1 LNPAVF
7 NYPKDTEMTIAD
19 TVPLTITDVA
29 VAELKRVLARKD
41 NPELALRVFVS
52 PGGCSGLSYGMAFED
67 SPSQDDVLVERNGV
81 RLVVDEVSLMYI
93 AGSEIDYVD
102 ALMGGGFTVY
112 NPNAVKSCS
121 CGHSF
126 DTGGNAETAR
136 PCS

>member
-1 LNPAVF
+1 MLTTDKGPLN
-7 NYPKDTEMTIAD
+7 
-19 TVPLTITDVA
+19 ITDLA
-29 VAELKRVLARKD
+29 VSELKRIVAKKE
-41 NPELALRVFVS
+41 NPDLALRVFVS
-52 PGGCSGLSYGMAFED
+52 PGGCSGLSYGMAFEE
-67 SPSQDDVLVERNGV
+67 SPGDDDVVIEKDGV

-93 AGSEIDYVD
+93 GGSEIDYVD

-126 DTGGNAETAR
+126 DTGANADTAR

>member
-1 LNPAVF
+1 MLKTENAPLN
-7 NYPKDTEMTIAD
+7 
-19 TVPLTITDVA
+19 ITDLA
-29 VAELKRVLARKD
+29 VSELKRIVAKKE
-41 NPELALRVFVS
+41 NPDLGLRVFVS

-67 SPSQDDVLVERNGV
+67 SPGDDDVVIERDGV
-81 RLVVDEVSLMYI
+81 KLVVDEVSLMYI
-93 AGSEIDYVD
+93 GGSEIDYVD

-126 DTGGNAETAR
+126 DTGANAETAR

>member
-1 LNPAVF
+1 MLTTEKIPLN
-7 NYPKDTEMTIAD
+7 
-19 TVPLTITDVA
+19 ITDLA
-29 VAELKRVLARKD
+29 ASELKRIVAKKG
-41 NPELALRVFVS
+41 NPDLALRVFVS
-52 PGGCSGLSYGMAFED
+52 PGGCSGLSYGMAFEE
-67 SPSQDDVLVERNGV
+67 SPGDDDVVIEKEGV

-93 AGSEIDYVD
+93 DGSEIDYVD

-126 DTGGNAETAR
+126 DTGANAETAR

>member
-1 LNPAVF
+1 MLTTEQTPLN
-7 NYPKDTEMTIAD
+7 
-19 TVPLTITDVA
+19 ITDLA
-29 VAELKRVLARKD
+29 ASELKRIVAKKG
-41 NPELALRVFVS
+41 NPDLALRVFVS
-52 PGGCSGLSYGMAFED
+52 PGGCSGLSYGMAFEE
-67 SPSQDDVLVERNGV
+67 SPGDDDVVIEKDGV

-93 AGSEIDYVD
+93 GGSEIDYVD

-126 DTGGNAETAR
+126 DTGANADTAK